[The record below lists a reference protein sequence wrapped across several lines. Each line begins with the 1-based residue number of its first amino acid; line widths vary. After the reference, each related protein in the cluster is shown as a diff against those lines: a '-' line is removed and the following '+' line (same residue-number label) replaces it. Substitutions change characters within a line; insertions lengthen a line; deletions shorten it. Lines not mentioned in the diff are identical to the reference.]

1 MNIAGMNIT
10 YRHYPFEHF
19 LDSMTELGVDRI
31 ELWAGEPH
39 FYVYRGGIG
48 RLRRIRKEL
57 RSRSMK
63 VVCYTPNN
71 AYIRLISRPPIQS
84 CGRKAWITSS
94 KMYTQRWSWT
104 PT

>member
-19 LDSMTELGVDRI
+19 LDSMTELGVEHI

-57 RSRSMK
+57 RSRNMK
-63 VVCYTPNN
+63 VVLLYPRTM
-71 AYIRLISRPPIQS
+71 RISV
-84 CGRKAWITSS
+84 
-94 KMYTQRWSWT
+94 
-104 PT
+104 